1 MPGYRILKS
10 DKQLKK
16 LTPKEMDRYLTI
28 VVLFH
33 LFLIGILLVLIY
45 K

>member
-1 MPGYRILKS
+1 MPRFYVLKP